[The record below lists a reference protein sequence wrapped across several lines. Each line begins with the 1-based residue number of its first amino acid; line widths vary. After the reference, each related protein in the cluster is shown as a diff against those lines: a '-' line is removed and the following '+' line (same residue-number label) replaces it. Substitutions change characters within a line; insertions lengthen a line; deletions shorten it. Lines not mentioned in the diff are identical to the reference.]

1 MALLLKLCTHDTRIL
16 GGNPSINRGDL
27 ILIMRLVVLTVCG
40 GLLFGMPLMANA
52 AEKIVITGSS
62 TVAPLVAEI
71 GKRFEEQNP
80 DVRVDVQTGGSSR
93 GINDARSGLA
103 NIGMASR
110 SLKDEENDLKGTAIA
125 RDGIGII
132 LNAANTVPSL
142 TDQQI
147 VDVFLGKITDWSAV
161 GGQPGP
167 ITVVNKADGRSTLEL
182 FLNHFKL
189 KASDIKAQVI
199 IGDNQQGI
207 KTVAG
212 NPNAIGYVSVGT
224 AEFEAGQG
232 TPVKLLSM
240 NGIPATVEN
249 IQNGSFPLARPLTL
263 VTKDEPAGVVKAFID
278 FARSADV
285 HDLVMEQ
292 FFVPVLP

>member
-1 MALLLKLCTHDTRIL
+1 MLRLLA
-16 GGNPSINRGDL
+16 
-27 ILIMRLVVLTVCG
+27 LTVCG
-40 GLLFGMPLMANA
+40 GFLFGMSLTANA

-80 DVRVDVQTGGSSR
+80 HVRIDVQTGGSSR

-110 SLKDEENDLKGTAIA
+110 SLKDEEKDLKGTAIA

-132 LNAANTVPSL
+132 LNAANMVRSL

-147 VDVFLGKITDWSAV
+147 VDIFLGKITDWSAV
-161 GGQPGP
+161 GGKAGP

-232 TPVKLLSM
+232 TSVKLLSM

-263 VTKDEPAGVVKAFID
+263 VTKDEPSGVVRAFID
-278 FARSADV
+278 FAQSAAV
-285 HDLVMEQ
+285 HDLVKEQ